1 MKIFRLTFENT
12 VSAICYSLCQKWNK
26 GREERLGLPYNDVV
40 RFVLIQYSQMTDY
53 LRIPMMIAT
62 LLFNL
67 TGFVWEKKMFY
78 RMANSNR
85 TAMIESWK
93 RSPIGFCRDFIRFFE
108 SLSALPFYSR
118 LANSNLNKETY
129 D

>member
-1 MKIFRLTFENT
+1 MFRLTFENT
-12 VSAICYSLCQKWNK
+12 VSAICYSLCQKWNE
-26 GREERLGLPYNDVV
+26 GREERLGLPYNDVA
-40 RFVLIQYSQMTDY
+40 RFVLVQYSQMTDY

-67 TGFVWEKKMFY
+67 TGFVWGKSMFY

-85 TAMIESWK
+85 TVMIASWK

-108 SLSALPFYSR
+108 SLSVLPFYSR
-118 LANSNLNKETY
+118 LANSNLNKEGY
-129 D
+129 G